1 MVDFIDFDYHIRQW
15 WRLPL
20 ERNPYRAPP
29 CRNRTPV
36 IKLFS
41 LFVALAGYNVDKNL
55 TPVLLAAMH
64 TSFMSHLLVFVL
76 ALVLLQLVLTTTL
89 LILT

>member
-1 MVDFIDFDYHIRQW
+1 MVDFIDFNYHIRQW

-36 IKLFS
+36 IKLFC

-64 TSFMSHLLVFVL
+64 SSFMSHLLVFVL
-76 ALVLLQLVLTTTL
+76 ALLQLVLTTTL